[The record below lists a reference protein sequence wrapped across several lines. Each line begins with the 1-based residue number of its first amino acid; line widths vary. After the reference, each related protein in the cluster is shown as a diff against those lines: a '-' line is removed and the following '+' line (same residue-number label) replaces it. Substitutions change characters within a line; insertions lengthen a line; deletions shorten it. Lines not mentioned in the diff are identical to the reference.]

1 MEQEAYK
8 GPMSLLEP
16 PPVKSHKSQVMAF
29 TIGALVVALALVLYF
44 TYRYYPEKKAAAH
57 FFDALVV
64 GDTEKA
70 YQLWKPTESYRKDDF
85 LADWGASGYYGP
97 VKSYKI
103 MGANEPNKS
112 DSIAVNVALSPYSP
126 LPASSDAEKS
136 RKTKVVTLWV
146 SPTDKSLSF
155 PP

>member
-1 MEQEAYK
+1 MASNLEALRGAALLLKFFLPLGQGESQQQMEQEAYK

-70 YQLWKPTESYRKDDF
+70 YQLLKPTES
-85 LADWGASGYYGP
+85 
-97 VKSYKI
+97 
-103 MGANEPNKS
+103 
-112 DSIAVNVALSPYSP
+112 
-126 LPASSDAEKS
+126 
-136 RKTKVVTLWV
+136 
-146 SPTDKSLSF
+146 
-155 PP
+155 